1 LKSFLRVSRWRL
13 YVGSISDAVCGDD
26 VPTSRIKVLT
36 VDDHPV
42 LRDGLAAIL
51 GGQDDMEVIGEAANG
66 EDAVAQF
73 VRLRPDVTLMDLQ
86 MPGMGG
92 IEAIEAIRRQHP
104 SAKIMVLTTYEGDVQ
119 AVRALKAGASGY
131 LLKSSIRRQLVEA
144 IRTVHAGKRFLPPDV
159 AQEIAMHAAD
169 EPLSRREIDVLR
181 GVAAG
186 KANKQV
192 AWELSVSE
200 DTIKAHMKTIFAK
213 LDVADRTHAV
223 MVAMRRGYFEQ

>member
-1 LKSFLRVSRWRL
+1 MAGF
-13 YVGSISDAVCGDD
+13 
-26 VPTSRIKVLT
+26 RITVLT

-51 GGQDDMEVIGEAANG
+51 GGQSDMEVVGEAASG
-66 EDAVAQF
+66 EDAIAEF
-73 VRLRPDVTLMDLQ
+73 ARLRPDVTLMDLQ

-92 IEAIEAIRRQHP
+92 IKAIEAIRGQYP

-159 AQEIAMHAAD
+159 AHEIAMHAAD
-169 EPLSRREIDVLR
+169 EPLSQREIEVLR

-186 KANKQV
+186 MANKQI
-192 AWELSVSE
+192 AWELGVSE

-223 MVAMRRGYFEQ
+223 MVSMRRGYFEQ